1 MAELPVTGARDGQ
14 VASDGNA
21 YTLLFLPLSLI
32 ETAVMAASAAIQARR
47 FNLDLFG
54 ATVLGVVTAVGGG
67 TLRDLLLGLTP
78 VFWISDLRFLMVV
91 VPSSLLSFFVTAR
104 MPAGNG
110 RRLALLMYL
119 DAVGLALFTL
129 TGVQVALEAGVAPVL
144 TIVIGCV
151 TGTAGGMIRDLL
163 CNITPSVLREDL
175 YATIS
180 LAGGAAYLAFSQFM
194 GESTA
199 TLVTFGLIL
208 LARLVVLW
216 MNPPCPDEETSRN

>member
-1 MAELPVTGARDGQ
+1 ME
-14 VASDGNA
+14 
-21 YTLLFLPLSLI
+21 TLSILFVPLSLI
-32 ETAVMAASAAIQARR
+32 ATAVMAASAAIQARR

-78 VFWISDLRFLMVV
+78 VFWISDLRFLLVA
-91 VPSSLLSFFVTAR
+91 VPCALLSFFIAAR
-104 MPAGNG
+104 MPTGNG

-180 LAGGAAYLAFSQFM
+180 LAGGAAYLAFSRFL
-194 GESTA
+194 GDSTA
-199 TLVTFGLIL
+199 TLLTFGLIL

-216 MNPPCPDEETSRN
+216 VNPPKPDDEVSRT

>member
-1 MAELPVTGARDGQ
+1 MMESL
-14 VASDGNA
+14 
-21 YTLLFLPLSLI
+21 TLLFVPLSLI
-32 ETAVMAASAAIQARR
+32 ATAVMAASAAIQARR

-67 TLRDLLLGLTP
+67 TLRDVLLGLTP
-78 VFWISDLRFLMVV
+78 VFWISDLRFLLVA
-91 VPSSLLSFFVTAR
+91 VPSSLLSFLIAAR
-104 MPAGNG
+104 MPTGNG

-216 MNPPCPDEETSRN
+216 MNPPKPDQEASRN

>member
-1 MAELPVTGARDGQ
+1 MESL
-14 VASDGNA
+14 
-21 YTLLFLPLSLI
+21 TLLFVPLSLI
-32 ETAVMAASAAIQARR
+32 ATAVMAASAAIQARR

-67 TLRDLLLGLTP
+67 TLRDVLLGLTP
-78 VFWISDLRFLMVV
+78 VFWISDLRFLLVA
-91 VPSSLLSFFVTAR
+91 VPSSLLSFLIAAR
-104 MPAGNG
+104 MPTGNG

-216 MNPPCPDEETSRN
+216 MNPPKPDQEASRN

>member
-1 MAELPVTGARDGQ
+1 
-14 VASDGNA
+14 
-21 YTLLFLPLSLI
+21 
-32 ETAVMAASAAIQARR
+32 MAASAAIQARR

-78 VFWISDLRFLMVV
+78 VFWISDLRFLMVA
-91 VPSSLLSFFVTAR
+91 VPSSLLSFFVAAR
-104 MPAGNG
+104 MPTGNG

-208 LARLVVLW
+208 FARLVVLW
-216 MNPPCPDEETSRN
+216 MNPPRPDEETSRN

>member
-1 MAELPVTGARDGQ
+1 MESL
-14 VASDGNA
+14 
-21 YTLLFLPLSLI
+21 TLLFVPLSLI
-32 ETAVMAASAAIQARR
+32 ATAVMAASAAIQARR

-78 VFWISDLRFLMVV
+78 VFWISDLRFLMVA
-91 VPSSLLSFFVTAR
+91 VPSSLLSFFVAAR
-104 MPAGNG
+104 MPTGNG

-216 MNPPCPDEETSRN
+216 MNPPRPDEETSRN